1 MENLSNV
8 RIDVNNDSIQVV
20 DDGENHESEE
30 SEDYPDDEEVA
41 RFFTESLRNKA
52 TRTSPQFAA
61 DSPKIQ
67 TIREPRLGCK
77 KCEYKAKNKAEMNRH
92 TEEKHAEIC
101 FKCES
106 CEFQATDHFNLS

>member
-1 MENLSNV
+1 MENLSNAG
-8 RIDVNNDSIQVV
+8 IDVNNDSIQVV

-52 TRTSPQFAA
+52 TRTSPQLAA

-77 KCEYKAKNKAEMNRH
+77 KCE
-92 TEEKHAEIC
+92 
-101 FKCES
+101 
-106 CEFQATDHFNLS
+106 